1 MKNFVY
7 IAGVKVVIC
16 LVHVG
21 GIQMSEEPDIG
32 DYEEYVLSGIEDNAS
47 EEVAQK
53 YEEIERIDRV
63 KCTSCVNAKCDK
75 HCRCMCHIE
84 DYKR

>member
-1 MKNFVY
+1 
-7 IAGVKVVIC
+7 
-16 LVHVG
+16 
-21 GIQMSEEPDIG
+21 MSEEPDV
-32 DYEEYVLSGIEDNAS
+32 DNWDEYAMTGIEDPAM

-53 YEEIERIDRV
+53 YEKIERIDRI

-84 DYKR
+84 VYER